1 MPTSGVPWCDWQCV
15 CVCVCL
21 CVIGKATG
29 HSGHWHHVQQHHLTE
44 QLSSAL
50 TVGWL
55 MSSSSEQQWA
65 LCQMLLLPSSPPLL
79 IRSTIIVISKWPQKT
94 VCQPCQW
101 QQSLFFTF
109 FTAQYQRLPVG
120 HSTGHW
126 SELYTKTFFSF
137 FFSFFHFHALIIT
150 GQWSLVNETAAMSII
165 IFRWQSTL
173 DNFSNQVFANFFKLT
188 TLLNEQILLKMF
200 VQQFITNAINFLKM
214 SRLSAM
220 M

>member
-101 QQSLFFTF
+101 QQSLFLLFLQLSTRDYPSATQLVTEANFTLKPF
-109 FTAQYQRLPVG
+109 SL
-120 HSTGHW
+120 
-126 SELYTKTFFSF
+126 SF
-137 FFSFFHFHALIIT
+137 FLFS
-150 GQWSLVNETAAMSII
+150 
-165 IFRWQSTL
+165 IF
-173 DNFSNQVFANFFKLT
+173 
-188 TLLNEQILLKMF
+188 MP
-200 VQQFITNAINFLKM
+200 
-214 SRLSAM
+214 
-220 M
+220 